1 MTRRELIWRAASAGG
16 YSAAFAL
23 MRSMGLLAEP
33 SRASAQFRLPPGI
46 GKQKKVII
54 LGAGIAGLVSAY
66 ELRKAGFDCTVLEA
80 RDRPG
85 GRNWSVRRGT
95 KIEFTD
101 RTVQQCTFDEGL
113 YLNAGPGRI
122 PSIHQ
127 TRLRYCRELGVA
139 MEVEVNVSRSALVD
153 RAARSHQRHPR
164 SYSGT
169 AGQSNSPGRSGRR
182 DQHGRSRTDARVS
195 AHLWR
200 LTA

>member
-16 YSAAFAL
+16 YPAAFML
-23 MRSMGLLAEP
+23 MRSMNLLADP
-33 SRASAQFRLPPGI
+33 PQSSTPFRLPPGS
-46 GKQKKVII
+46 GKGEKVAI
-54 LGAGIAGLVSAY
+54 LGAGIGGLVSAF

-101 RTVQQCTFDEGL
+101 GTVQHCTFDEGL

-127 TRLRYCRELGVA
+127 TMLGYCRELGVRWKW
-139 MEVEVNVSRSALVD
+139 RSTF
-153 RAARSHQRHPR
+153 R
-164 SYSGT
+164 G
-169 AGQSNSPGRSGRR
+169 
-182 DQHGRSRTDARVS
+182 
-195 AHLWR
+195 AHC
-200 LTA
+200 